1 MLQVFA
7 LAGDELILCA
17 ERLIGV
23 QPAASDAQ
31 LLLACEPRFVPGA
44 RELPI
49 GVRLGVPA
57 ELSVAVYD
65 AEGAL
70 VRRLCAGQLTHPTP
84 DDGWH
89 ITWDGRD
96 SDGFPVPAGEY
107 TIAAETIVS
116 GVRQRAT
123 AAVTVPGPQGQ

>member
-1 MLQVFA
+1 M
-7 LAGDELILCA
+7 
-17 ERLIGV
+17 

-31 LLLACEPRFVPGA
+31 LLLTCETRFVPGA

-49 GVRLGVPA
+49 GVMLGVPA
-57 ELSVAVYD
+57 ELTVAVYD

-84 DDGWH
+84 DDAWF

-96 SDGFPVPAGEY
+96 RDGFPVPAGEY
-107 TIAAETIVS
+107 TVAAEAFVS
-116 GVRQRAT
+116 GARRRAT
-123 AAVTVPGPQGQ
+123 ASVTVPGSRAK